1 METTKGYDYES
12 SSLEQ
17 SPVSLEQLDLLKKT
31 LLWTPEDDEYRKLAG
46 EVLQDQT
53 GDILDLWYGYVG
65 SHSHL
70 LHYFAKDGQPD
81 MNYLAAVRAR
91 FEKWI
96 LDLCNRP
103 FDQVWL
109 NYQHEI
115 AKRHH
120 STKKNLTD
128 EANAVPIIHYRYL
141 VAFVYPI
148 TATIRNFLTNKNL
161 QQQDIDCMMNAWF
174 KAVTLTVILWTYPY
188 IREGEF

>member
-1 METTKGYDYES
+1 METIKGYDYDS
-12 SSLEQ
+12 PSLEQ
-17 SPVSLEQLDLLKKT
+17 SPVTMEQLDLLKKT
-31 LLWTPEDDEYRKLAG
+31 LLWTPEDDAYLKMAG

-70 LHYFAKDGQPD
+70 LHYFAKEEQPD

-91 FEKWI
+91 FEKWV
-96 LDLCNRP
+96 LDICNRP
-103 FDQVWL
+103 YDQTWL

-120 STKKNLTD
+120 STKKNVTD
-128 EANAVPIIHYRYL
+128 GANAVPIIHYRYL
-141 VAFVYPI
+141 VAFIYPI
-148 TATIRNFLTNKNL
+148 TSTIRNFLTNKNKP
-161 QQQDIDCMMNAWF
+161 QEDIDCMMNAWF
-174 KAVTLTVILWTYPY
+174 KAITLTVILWTEPY